1 MLEVLRRLWEGIMP
15 VVGMVVFVTSFIVGL
30 FIFSYFLII
39 GAIIGLILF
48 IVAFIR
54 LKIAQHKRPK
64 EPPSGR
70 IIEHDETEK

>member
-1 MLEVLRRLWEGIMP
+1 MPKLLHRLWEGIIP
-15 VVGMVVFVTSFIVGL
+15 IVGMAVFVTSFVVGV

-48 IVAFIR
+48 IAAFIR

-64 EPPSGR
+64 APPSGR
-70 IIEHDETEK
+70 IIEHE